1 MLKSGVRVQTWDC
14 PPLAKF
20 CKNSSRG
27 YTYLGKIYTK
37 NLKFLRLWATSAD
50 ISYLL
55 GYVEIGTN
63 LRNTRNSSTT
73 QNFVTI
79 AQGILHGACR
89 YCIASRR
96 WCILISSLFLSRF
109 GMTKFVITETLWSGV
124 LFKTIMVSLR
134 RGRFVV
140 VHLCSTFLWIPKF
153 SYKGKFV
160 PKIAIF
166 RVVCGCRPTVLK
178 PERWN
183 FVQRCWLGTSSRKPT
198 FIKTT

>member
-1 MLKSGVRVQTWDC
+1 MLKLGVRVRTSDC
-14 PPLAKF
+14 LPHAKF
-20 CKNSSRG
+20 CKKNSSRG

-63 LRNTRNSSTT
+63 LWNTRNSSTT

-96 WCILISSLFLSRF
+96 WCILISSFFL
-109 GMTKFVITETLWSGV
+109 VTLWNYEVCDNGNAMKQCNFQNNYGIIAQRKVFSCAPIGPIQV
-124 LFKTIMVSLR
+124 
-134 RGRFVV
+134 
-140 VHLCSTFLWIPKF
+140 FLWTPWIF
-153 SYKGKFV
+153 SY
-160 PKIAIF
+160 
-166 RVVCGCRPTVLK
+166 
-178 PERWN
+178 
-183 FVQRCWLGTSSRKPT
+183 
-198 FIKTT
+198 